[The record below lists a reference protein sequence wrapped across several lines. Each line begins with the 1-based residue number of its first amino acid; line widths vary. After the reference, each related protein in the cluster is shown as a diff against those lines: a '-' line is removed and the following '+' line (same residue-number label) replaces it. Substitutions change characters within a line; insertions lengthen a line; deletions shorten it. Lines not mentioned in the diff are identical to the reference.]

1 MRTAKNIHLP
11 THPRLTSFQKQA
23 ANVDKVFSNDLV
35 QHHTVSGSAPK
46 VVRKLLSS
54 DGAVYI
60 AAAACKVLIE
70 ARSMTHHDSVY

>member
-1 MRTAKNIHLP
+1 
-11 THPRLTSFQKQA
+11 
-23 ANVDKVFSNDLV
+23 VDKVFSNDLV
-35 QHHTVSGSAPK
+35 QHHTVSGSALK